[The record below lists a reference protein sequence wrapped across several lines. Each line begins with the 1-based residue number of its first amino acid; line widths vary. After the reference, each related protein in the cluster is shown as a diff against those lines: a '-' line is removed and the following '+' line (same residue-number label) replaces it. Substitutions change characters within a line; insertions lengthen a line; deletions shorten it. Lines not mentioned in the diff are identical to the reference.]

1 MSRHT
6 HTQAFGWRESK
17 ALPKYLGIDWQALFL
32 RYTAIPQLISMFN
45 FTHKLHILEP
55 VTWSTLIQD
64 LCSRPPFWILL
75 CFTESWFSEL
85 KIYSIP
91 FKSTEISPLCTSYF
105 HLFFSDWK
113 YYAEIQFCRKQVVK
127 NMTEKLTSS
136 ISHIV

>member
-55 VTWSTLIQD
+55 VTWSTLLSRICVLD
-64 LCSRPPFWILL
+64 LHFEYCFALLKVDFLNWKYTQFHLNQQKYLHFAPPIF
-75 CFTESWFSEL
+75 
-85 KIYSIP
+85 IYSFLIESIML
-91 FKSTEISPLCTSYF
+91 KSNS
-105 HLFFSDWK
+105 
-113 YYAEIQFCRKQVVK
+113 AESRWLRTWLRSLQAVSR
-127 NMTEKLTSS
+127 T
-136 ISHIV
+136 